1 MLTET
6 MAEAP
11 PRLLTVAQ
19 AAEYLQVNVDTIR
32 RWCRL
37 GTLRCINLGDRA
49 GYRIKQEDID
59 AFLEARRGND

>member
-11 PRLLTVAQ
+11 PHLLTVAQ
-19 AAEYLQVNVDTIR
+19 AAVYLQVNVDTIR

-37 GTLRCINLGDRA
+37 GRLRCVNLGDRA
-49 GYRIKQEDID
+49 GYRIRQEDLD
-59 AFLEARRGND
+59 KFLTERGG